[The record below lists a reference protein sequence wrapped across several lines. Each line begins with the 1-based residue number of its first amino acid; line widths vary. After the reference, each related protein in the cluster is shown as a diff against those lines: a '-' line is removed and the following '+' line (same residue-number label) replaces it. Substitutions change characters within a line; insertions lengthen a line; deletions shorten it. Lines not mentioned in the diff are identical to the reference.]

1 MGSSMSRRKTR
12 SSPAQ
17 SFFASHGSCQR
28 AFRLLSTI
36 PEGQCRK
43 GYAMNL
49 VVERRSGVRSVV
61 DFAQCKFQRREGS
74 RPNHVSPFLPHLIEN
89 GLKMGAVA
97 HPHSSI

>member
-1 MGSSMSRRKTR
+1 MSRRKTR

-28 AFRLLSTI
+28 AFRLLLTI

-49 VVERRSGVRSVV
+49 AVERRSVVRSAV

-74 RPNHVSPFLPHLIEN
+74 RPVHVSRLLPHPTEN
-89 GLKMGAVA
+89 GCR
-97 HPHSSI
+97 SSPS